1 MAPSYL
7 RQLLAV
13 LTEQVDK
20 IEGLAE
26 KNGLSQY
33 PSLDELPN
41 EKQNEF
47 TTHQDVVQA
56 TYLASSA
63 ASQLAATLKPSGLL
77 VYERASAHYM
87 SSAMRVVS
95 EACVPEILR
104 EAGPQGL
111 HVKDIAAP
119 TGTDVKVLSRALR
132 CLCTNYVFKELSPDV
147 FAHNRPSSFMDTQK
161 PVDFVVKHAIEKKRS
176 IDAHPHGIAAV
187 HGDRYHDTNGIL
199 AVLDHNTDEM
209 FKGSAYLSDNVL
221 ANNFSKAPVSTA
233 FQTDEEI
240 WKWIEH
246 YPGHLKRLQMV
257 MMGWSSLYPH
267 KKNMS
272 GFDWMS
278 LPKDSLVIDVG
289 TGIGSEAARIAK
301 LGPQLKVV
309 GQDRA
314 QTINDVAL
322 PKWKTDPE
330 LKPMFDSGR
339 VSLEAH
345 NFFDDQP
352 VRQSQS
358 VAVFYLRYITHD
370 WPLEENIKILKKL
383 HAAASKDTLL
393 ILAEQVV
400 PYACP
405 APSSL
410 VFEGMNSLSPPA
422 PLLPNLGQA
431 FSEVY
436 LMDLTMAVLA
446 NGQER
451 TIGEHKEMTEAAGWR
466 IVKIHQTP
474 GCCFG
479 EIVCEKI

>member
-199 AVLDHNTDEM
+199 AVLDHN
-209 FKGSAYLSDNVL
+209 
-221 ANNFSKAPVSTA
+221 KAPVSTA

-345 NFFDDQP
+345 NFFDNQP

-393 ILAEQVV
+393 ILAE
-400 PYACP
+400 
-405 APSSL
+405 
-410 VFEGMNSLSPPA
+410 
-422 PLLPNLGQA
+422 QA